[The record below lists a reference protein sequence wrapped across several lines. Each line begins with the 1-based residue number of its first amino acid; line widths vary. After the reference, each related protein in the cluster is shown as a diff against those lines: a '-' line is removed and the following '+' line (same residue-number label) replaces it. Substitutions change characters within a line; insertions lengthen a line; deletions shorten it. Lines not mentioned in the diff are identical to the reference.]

1 MSWVMSGTVMGRG
14 VLGGC
19 FKGEET
25 TAAASWRVRSVRS
38 GREHEL
44 PH

>member
-1 MSWVMSGTVMGRG
+1 MSWVMRGTVMGRG
-14 VLGGC
+14 GSGGC

-25 TAAASWRVRSVRS
+25 IAAASWRVRSVRS
-38 GREHEL
+38 GREREL